1 MTMGWPNLVVWS
13 PGERLWKARRA
24 SVVTEWKYEKKKTQS
39 WEYNWL
45 VVWNMAFIFPYI
57 GNVIIPTDLHIFQRG
72 RSTGFSTFFNPEE
85 SSQMLVHD
93 VSPELTHPR
102 FLPLRKSQ
110 WKCTISLFRRF
121 SNRVPLD
128 QQAMSTRVK
137 IQLGQRP
144 IEAKRVA
151 IGKGNECVGWIKQ
164 QGGLLWIPA
173 KH

>member
-1 MTMGWPNLVVWS
+1 MQPPLAVRGHSGSRWQQGITAWRLSHLWS
-13 PGERLWKARRA
+13 VGGLEHFSPIDGIMI
-24 SVVTEWKYEKKKTQS
+24 QS
-39 WEYNWL
+39 D
-45 VVWNMAFIFPYI
+45 F
-57 GNVIIPTDLHIFQRG
+57 HIFQRG